1 MKKTALFLVA
11 LVVMIAGS
19 CKKDDA
25 CPYSDSGRS
34 AVAEERAYLANYLSV
49 NSIAATEHPSG
60 VYYTV
65 VSAGTG
71 AAPAICSRINVRYKG
86 TLIPS
91 GTQFDATVGTNS
103 ASFQLGE
110 LIIGWQKALPVIKA
124 GGKINLY
131 IPPSL
136 GYGPNN
142 ITNPSTGVVVI
153 PGNSYLKFEIELLD
167 VQ

>member
-1 MKKTALFLVA
+1 MKKITLFLVT
-11 LVVMIAGS
+11 LVMIAGS
-19 CKKDDA
+19 CKKEDA
-25 CPYSDSGRS
+25 CPYSESGRS
-34 AVAEERAYLANYLSV
+34 ATAEERANIASYLSA

-65 VSAGTG
+65 VSAGVG
-71 AAPAICSRINVRYKG
+71 ATPAICSGINVRYKG

-110 LIIGWQKALPVIKA
+110 LIVGWQKALPMIKA
-124 GGKINLY
+124 GGKIDLY

-136 GYGPNN
+136 GYGANN
-142 ITNPSTGVVVI
+142 VTNPNTGVVVI